1 MNRILTDGF
10 RQKQMRKAGR
20 GEKRIMTWTMY
31 FNMLLN
37 IGLLVLLATLL
48 TNMPAVRKLFRG
60 ENNTTIQ
67 KMALAVIFGAIS
79 IVSTYTGT
87 RTGGAIVNTRVI
99 GVLTAGIM
107 GGPFVGMM
115 TAVIAGAH
123 RFLFDIGGFTAVS
136 CAVSTLVE
144 GVLGSLAYKRYKA
157 GEMDSVDLL
166 FLTAEAEILQMVIIL
181 LISRPFSAAMQLVS
195 QIAVPMI
202 VMNSIGM
209 VIFFKTFDMV
219 FMREDSLFAERMR
232 ISMGIAD
239 KSLVYLRKGLGRR
252 ENMEA
257 VADIIFGEI
266 PCQAVIIT
274 DEKEVLAVSSII
286 DAARF
291 RQEKFLEL
299 LTRPS
304 KSIRAECIREE
315 DLDEEIRPL
324 FHALVTVTVPV
335 MSGEEKIGSLSI
347 VVKKRRH
354 VEKDI
359 SDFLEELVKLFSTQL
374 EVSNVEYQKKLR
386 KKAEFKALQS
396 QVNPHFLYNALNT
409 IACICDEDSAKASD
423 LILTLAS
430 YYRQTLENDQYMLDL
445 DTEISHI
452 RTYLQIEQARFEE
465 KLRVNI
471 QVEPGLACQV
481 PSFILQ
487 PIVENA
493 VRYGNG
499 ADGVRNVEI
508 IAGRVKDE
516 RGEEQVRIE
525 VRDHGKGF
533 APGQAEAILSGK
545 ASGSVGLKNVHE
557 RLRSTYGKRYGLVI
571 RNLEEGAEVSFVVP
585 YQAETA

>member
-1 MNRILTDGF
+1 
-10 RQKQMRKAGR
+10 
-20 GEKRIMTWTMY
+20 MY

-232 ISMGIAD
+232 LSMGIAD

-304 KSIRAECIREE
+304 KSIRAERIREE

-516 RGEEQVRIE
+516 RGEGQVRIE
-525 VRDHGKGF
+525 VRDYGKGF

>member
-232 ISMGIAD
+232 LSMGIAD

-304 KSIRAECIREE
+304 KSIRAERIREE

-471 QVEPGLACQV
+471 QVEPGLACQI

>member
-1 MNRILTDGF
+1 
-10 RQKQMRKAGR
+10 
-20 GEKRIMTWTMY
+20 MY

-123 RFLFDIGGFTAVS
+123 RFLFDIGGFTVVS

-232 ISMGIAD
+232 LSMGIAD

-304 KSIRAECIREE
+304 KSIRAERIREE

-471 QVEPGLACQV
+471 QVEPGLACQI

>member
-1 MNRILTDGF
+1 
-10 RQKQMRKAGR
+10 
-20 GEKRIMTWTMY
+20 MTWTMY

-232 ISMGIAD
+232 LSMGIAD

-304 KSIRAECIREE
+304 KSIRAERIREE

-516 RGEEQVRIE
+516 RGEGQVRIE

>member
-1 MNRILTDGF
+1 
-10 RQKQMRKAGR
+10 MRKAGR

-232 ISMGIAD
+232 LSMGIAD
-239 KSLVYLRKGLGRR
+239 KSLVYLRKGLGKR

-266 PCQAVIIT
+266 PCQAVIVT

-299 LTRPS
+299 LARPS

-585 YQAETA
+585 YQAETV

>member
-1 MNRILTDGF
+1 
-10 RQKQMRKAGR
+10 
-20 GEKRIMTWTMY
+20 MY

-232 ISMGIAD
+232 LSMGIAD

-304 KSIRAECIREE
+304 KSIRAERIREE

-471 QVEPGLACQV
+471 QVEPGLACQI

>member
-1 MNRILTDGF
+1 M
-10 RQKQMRKAGR
+10 
-20 GEKRIMTWTMY
+20 
-31 FNMLLN
+31 
-37 IGLLVLLATLL
+37 
-48 TNMPAVRKLFRG
+48 
-60 ENNTTIQ
+60 
-67 KMALAVIFGAIS
+67 
-79 IVSTYTGT
+79 
-87 RTGGAIVNTRVI
+87 
-99 GVLTAGIM
+99 
-107 GGPFVGMM
+107 
-115 TAVIAGAH
+115 
-123 RFLFDIGGFTAVS
+123 
-136 CAVSTLVE
+136 
-144 GVLGSLAYKRYKA
+144 
-157 GEMDSVDLL
+157 
-166 FLTAEAEILQMVIIL
+166 
-181 LISRPFSAAMQLVS
+181 
-195 QIAVPMI
+195 
-202 VMNSIGM
+202 
-209 VIFFKTFDMV
+209 
-219 FMREDSLFAERMR
+219 
-232 ISMGIAD
+232 
-239 KSLVYLRKGLGRR
+239 
-252 ENMEA
+252 
-257 VADIIFGEI
+257 
-266 PCQAVIIT
+266 
-274 DEKEVLAVSSII
+274 
-286 DAARF
+286 
-291 RQEKFLEL
+291 
-299 LTRPS
+299 
-304 KSIRAECIREE
+304 
-315 DLDEEIRPL
+315 
-324 FHALVTVTVPV
+324 
-335 MSGEEKIGSLSI
+335 
-347 VVKKRRH
+347 
-354 VEKDI
+354 EKDI